1 MSSILS
7 DQTPNSPG
15 APSGSTWV
23 NPHKP
28 IGGRLITEPF
38 LIALGFVAIG
48 GVLMAQRFMGGLGAV
63 ANISDGYPWGMW
75 VAVDVVIGSA
85 FGCAGYV
92 MAFLAYIMNKG
103 KYHPLVRPAV
113 LASLFGYGLAGLAVL
128 VDLGRYWNFYHL
140 LLPWYAQPNSVMLEV
155 GLCVA
160 TYTIVLT
167 VEFAPAF
174 LERFGLEN
182 ARRKLNRLL
191 FLFVALGVLLPTMH
205 QSSLGTMMVIV
216 GHKLS
221 PLWQTQLLP
230 VFFWLTAVLMGF
242 GVVVWES
249 VMASLCFNR
258 PTEKAVLRKV
268 AELMLV
274 TTAVFVVLRIVD
286 FAVRGQLGAPFG
298 AHGTLMF
305 WVETALFLAGML
317 VVLPKKARTERKALF
332 LGSSLVLFGGIIYRL
347 NVYIVGFIPAVGPW
361 SYFPSLAEIFVTV
374 GIFALEV
381 LLYLIFVKTL
391 PVMHAVGAKHG

>member
-1 MSSILS
+1 MASIIS
-7 DQTPNSPG
+7 DT
-15 APSGSTWV
+15 ASGSQPESTWV

-38 LIALGFVAIG
+38 LIALIFVGIG
-48 GVLMAQRFMGGLGAV
+48 AVIAAQRFAGGLGAV

-75 VAVDVVIGSA
+75 VAVDVVIGTA

-92 MAFLAYIMNKG
+92 MAFMAYILNKG

-113 LASLFGYGLAGLAVL
+113 LASLFGYGLAGIAVL

-160 TYTIVLT
+160 TYTIVL
-167 VEFAPAF
+167 VIEFMPTF
-174 LERFGLEN
+174 LEKFGMEN

-191 FLFVALGVLLPTMH
+191 FFFVALGVLLPTMH
-205 QSSLGTMMVIV
+205 QSSLGTMMVVV

-221 PLWQTQLLP
+221 PLWQTQMLP

-242 GVVVWES
+242 GVVTWES
-249 VMASLCFNR
+249 VMAALCFNR
-258 PTEKAVLRKV
+258 PSEKIILRKV

-274 TTAVFVVLRIVD
+274 VTGVFLALRVVDLL
-286 FAVRGQLGAPFG
+286 VRGQLGAPFG
-298 AHGTLMF
+298 ANGSLMF
-305 WVETALFLAGML
+305 WVEIVLFAAGML
-317 VVLPKKARTERKALF
+317 VVLPKANRTRRKTLF

-347 NVYIVGFIPAVGPW
+347 NVYLVGFEQAVGPW
-361 SYFPSLAEIFVTV
+361 HYFPSLGEIFVTV

-391 PVMHAVGAKHG
+391 PVMHAADAKHG

>member
-1 MSSILS
+1 MASILS
-7 DQTPNSPG
+7 DRVSDPASE
-15 APSGSTWV
+15 STWV

-38 LIALGFVAIG
+38 IIALGFTTIG
-48 GVLMAQRFMGGLGAV
+48 LILMAQRFAGGLGAV

-113 LASLFGYGLAGLAVL
+113 LASLFGYGLAGLAVI

-140 LLPWYAQPNSVMLEV
+140 MLPWYAQPNSVMLEV

-160 TYTIVLT
+160 TYTIVLL
-167 VEFAPAF
+167 VEFSPAF
-174 LERFGLEN
+174 LEKFGFEN
-182 ARRKLNRLL
+182 ARRKLNRTL
-191 FLFVALGVLLPTMH
+191 FFFVALGVLLPTMH
-205 QSSLGTMMVIV
+205 QSSLGTMMVVV

-221 PLWQTQLLP
+221 PLWQTQMLP

-242 GVVVWES
+242 GVVIWES

-258 PTEKAVLRKV
+258 PTEKNVLRKV

-274 TTAVFVVLRIVD
+274 TTAVFVALRIAD

-298 AHGTLMF
+298 AQGTLMF
-305 WVETALFLAGML
+305 WVETALFVAGML
-317 VVLPKKARTERKALF
+317 VVLPKPARTRRKALF
-332 LGSSLVLFGGIIYRL
+332 LGSSFVLFGGIIYRL
-347 NVYIVGFIPAVGPW
+347 NVYIVGFTPAVGPW

-381 LLYLIFVKTL
+381 LLYLVFVKTL
-391 PVMHAVGAKHG
+391 PVMHAVDAKHG